1 MANYDKSFEYYY
13 STMID
18 DICDELRAGR
28 EGYVY
33 SMAQAKDVA
42 RRVLHK
48 GWNGDVKV
56 CGVEDGV
63 IILRGSERV
72 GTR

>member
-33 SMAQAKDVA
+33 SMVQAKDVA
-42 RRVLHK
+42 RRMLHK
-48 GWNGDVKV
+48 GWDVKV
-56 CGVEDGV
+56 CGIEEGA
-63 IILRGSERV
+63 IILRGKE
-72 GTR
+72 GI